1 MKHNS
6 YLKAR
11 WFERLIAEL
20 EQSLEQMTDNDL
32 ERIIFI
38 CWAEQQE
45 RCSSEAQQNRMKE
58 DEEKACSE
66 PHPTR
71 AMAKEALSLKEKE

>member
-20 EQSLEQMTDNDL
+20 EQSLEQMTDDDL

-38 CWAEQQE
+38 CWSEQQS
-45 RCSSEAQQNRMKE
+45 RSSEG
-58 DEEKACSE
+58 EEE
-66 PHPTR
+66 
-71 AMAKEALSLKEKE
+71 

>member
-11 WFERLIAEL
+11 WFERLIAEVT
-20 EQSLEQMTDNDL
+20 QSAGLMTDEDL

-38 CWAEQQE
+38 CWCEQQ
-45 RCSSEAQQNRMKE
+45 SRMKE
-58 DEEKACSE
+58 GEEE
-66 PHPTR
+66 
-71 AMAKEALSLKEKE
+71 

>member
-20 EQSLEQMTDNDL
+20 EQSVGQMTDNDL
-32 ERIIFI
+32 ERIIFL
-38 CWAEQQE
+38 CWAEQQS
-45 RCSSEAQQNRMKE
+45 RSSKG
-58 DEEKACSE
+58 
-66 PHPTR
+66 
-71 AMAKEALSLKEKE
+71 EKE

>member
-6 YLKAR
+6 YLKAG

-20 EQSLEQMTDNDL
+20 KQSLEQMTDDDL

-38 CWAEQQE
+38 CWSEQQS
-45 RCSSEAQQNRMKE
+45 RRSEKG
-58 DEEKACSE
+58 DKV
-66 PHPTR
+66 
-71 AMAKEALSLKEKE
+71 

>member
-1 MKHNS
+1 MKLNS

-32 ERIIFI
+32 EHIIFM
-38 CWAEQQE
+38 CWSEQQS
-45 RCSSEAQQNRMKE
+45 RSSEAQQSR
-58 DEEKACSE
+58 
-66 PHPTR
+66 
-71 AMAKEALSLKEKE
+71 AKEGEE

>member
-20 EQSLEQMTDNDL
+20 EQSVGQMTDNDL

-38 CWAEQQE
+38 CWSEQQSRRE
-45 RCSSEAQQNRMKE
+45 Q
-58 DEEKACSE
+58 EEQE
-66 PHPTR
+66 
-71 AMAKEALSLKEKE
+71 

>member
-11 WFERLIAEL
+11 WFEHLIAEL
-20 EQSLEQMTDNDL
+20 EQSVGQMEDNDL

-38 CWAEQQE
+38 CWAEQQG
-45 RCSSEAQQNRMKE
+45 RCSSESQQSRW
-58 DEEKACSE
+58 EEE
-66 PHPTR
+66 
-71 AMAKEALSLKEKE
+71 EE

>member
-11 WFERLIAEL
+11 WSERLIAEL
-20 EQSLEQMTDNDL
+20 EQSAGQMTDNDL

-38 CWAEQQE
+38 CWGEQQS
-45 RCSSEAQQNRMKE
+45 RCSESLQQTCCE
-58 DEEKACSE
+58 GEV
-66 PHPTR
+66 
-71 AMAKEALSLKEKE
+71 

>member
-20 EQSLEQMTDNDL
+20 EQSVGQMEDSDL
-32 ERIIFI
+32 ERIIFM
-38 CWAEQQE
+38 CWSEQQSRSCE
-45 RCSSEAQQNRMKE
+45 SQQTRR
-58 DEEKACSE
+58 DEEQK
-66 PHPTR
+66 
-71 AMAKEALSLKEKE
+71 

>member
-20 EQSLEQMTDNDL
+20 EQSVGQMEDNDL
-32 ERIIFI
+32 ERIIFM
-38 CWAEQQE
+38 CWSEQQ
-45 RCSSEAQQNRMKE
+45 SRMKE
-58 DEEKACSE
+58 GEEE
-66 PHPTR
+66 
-71 AMAKEALSLKEKE
+71 